1 MYEGVLVAGEGK
13 IIVGFILI
21 LIFFATLTI
30 KSIPIIWVGAA
41 ISGIAFILKGLIE
54 ALFPKKETQKVPEKE
69 LSRRSSGLQEMTC
82 EYLLNGR
89 CTGSPSLIEL
99 RGSDCQNEVKDAC
112 CYGCAYLKTCKISC
126 DSDRY
131 LTFTPKR
138 PKPANLCP
146 QCKKKV
152 SKNFAL
158 CPYCGAK
165 LKKNCPSCG
174 KELQSDF
181 KLCPYCG
188 KQVASA

>member
-1 MYEGVLVAGEGK
+1 MAGEGK

-30 KSIPIIWVGAA
+30 KSIPIIWVGALM
-41 ISGIAFILKGLIE
+41 SGISFIIKGLIE
-54 ALFPKKETQKVPEKE
+54 ALFPKKETYQTKIPDKESSQK
-69 LSRRSSGLQEMTC
+69 SQILQDMTC
-82 EYLLNGR
+82 QYLLNGR
-89 CTGSPSLIEL
+89 CTGSLNLIEI

-112 CYGCAYLKTCKISC
+112 CYGCAYLKTCNISC
-126 DSDRY
+126 DLDQY
-131 LTFTPKR
+131 LTFAPKQ
-138 PKPANLCP
+138 PKPENLCP
-146 QCKKKV
+146 QCKKSV

-158 CPYCGAK
+158 CPYCGVK

-174 KELQSDF
+174 KELQPDF